1 MNLRKIWVNLH
12 YIWAIHK
19 VQNVL
24 YCFAEVISNVKNDI
38 IFDIPI
44 NAIHPC
50 TDEYF
55 MFQITKIDRDESR
68 QTRSLVQIHYYRQSF
83 LWPRASLAEEQF
95 SKFKLCIWKLQFV
108 SVLQF
113 KWTMS
118 VCTKKLCVC
127 DWKCANFFYTFYKL
141 KLRCAQFC
149 LKGYLVKT
157 TFTQFCIGWI
167 KTWKNQSD
175 I

>member
-1 MNLRKIWVNLH
+1 MNLSNLWVNLD

-24 YCFAEVISNVKNDI
+24 YCFAKVISNVKNDI

-55 MFQITKIDRDESR
+55 FMFQITKIDRDESR
-68 QTRSLVQIHYYRQSF
+68 QTRPLVQIHYYRQSF

-95 SKFKLCIWKLQFV
+95 SKFELCIWKLQFV

-118 VCTKKLCVC
+118 VFTK
-127 DWKCANFFYTFYKL
+127 NFAYVIESVPIFL
-141 KLRCAQFC
+141 HIL
-149 LKGYLVKT
+149 
-157 TFTQFCIGWI
+157 
-167 KTWKNQSD
+167 
-175 I
+175 